1 MTWLAFFAGLAL
13 GGWGGWYF
21 SVMIDDRLTPQGDE

>member
-1 MTWLAFFAGLAL
+1 MSYVLTFGVGIFV
-13 GGWGGWYF
+13 GWYF